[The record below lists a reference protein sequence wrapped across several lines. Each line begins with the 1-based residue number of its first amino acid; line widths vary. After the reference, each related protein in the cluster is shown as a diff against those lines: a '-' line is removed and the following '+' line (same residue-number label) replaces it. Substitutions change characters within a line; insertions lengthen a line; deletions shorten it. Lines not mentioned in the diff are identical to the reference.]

1 MWNVNLQQRFAPDI
15 SGADMEIQAFEL
27 LEQKIVQVL
36 GFLSRLRAQ
45 NQELTRQNQE
55 LLAKLEE
62 KERVILTL
70 KQDVEQRKKA
80 LDDVDVYREKQERIR
95 NKIEMLIEKLKEF
108 EEIP

>member
-1 MWNVNLQQRFAPDI
+1 
-15 SGADMEIQAFEL
+15 MEIQAFEL

>member
-1 MWNVNLQQRFAPDI
+1 VWNVNLQQRFAPDI